1 MTGNTFLQI
10 FLFLQIF
17 IIGMLV
23 TLAIQHALAHYRP
36 GQPKAENPEPLYPLP
51 HEHIPPAVKEK
62 MIQESQRQ
70 FQATLNQSAS
80 DLQRDLKESS
90 AQINNL
96 VNKLASGI
104 VASELERYQEEL
116 NRLQDKANTEMGG
129 IRTEIA
135 KHEDE
140 LKAKL
145 SQVIEA
151 ERQRSIKEIESEK
164 QRLIK
169 QIDTKLAD
177 AVGSFLVETLQHNID
192 LGSQSSYLIAMLE
205 EHKADFVKGVADE
218 TQPTG

>member
-1 MTGNTFLQI
+1 MTGHTFLQI

-17 IIGMLV
+17 IIGMLA
-23 TLAIQHALAHYRP
+23 TLAVQHAYEHYKP
-36 GQPKAENPEPLYPLP
+36 GQHKEATPEPHPLS
-51 HEHIPPAVKEK
+51 HEHIPPAVREK
-62 MIQESQRQ
+62 MIQDSQHQ
-70 FQATLNQSAS
+70 FQSVLNQSAS
-80 DLQRDLKESS
+80 DLQHDLKESS
-90 AQINNL
+90 VQINNL

-129 IRTEIA
+129 IRSEIA
-135 KHEDE
+135 KHETE

-151 ERQRSIKEIESEK
+151 EKQRSVKEIEAEK

-177 AVGSFLVETLQHNID
+177 AVGSFLVETLQHDID

-218 TQPTG
+218 TQSTG

>member
-1 MTGNTFLQI
+1 MTGNTLLQI

-17 IIGMLV
+17 LIGMLATV
-23 TLAIQHALAHYRP
+23 AVQHAREHYKLQRKP
-36 GQPKAENPEPLYPLP
+36 EAPKPTPLS
-51 HEHIPPAVKEK
+51 HEHIPPVVREK
-62 MIQESQRQ
+62 MIQTSQHQ
-70 FQATLNQSAS
+70 FQAVLNQSAL
-80 DLQRDLKESS
+80 DLQHDLKESS
-90 AQINNL
+90 AKINNL
-96 VNKLASGI
+96 VNKLATGI
-104 VASELERYQEEL
+104 VAAEMERYQEEL
-116 NRLQDKANTEMGG
+116 SRLHSQANTEMGG

-135 KHEDE
+135 KHEAE

-145 SQVIEA
+145 AQEIEA
-151 ERQRSIKEIESEK
+151 EK